1 MYWTILTT
9 VKRLRLAFLL
19 VQSAV
24 TYGSLSAAATRHH
37 TPRLVILVLYRGT
50 SASPD
55 AGRTSD
61 VSYLTARCYYHTAC
75 VKISETDM

>member
-1 MYWTILTT
+1 ML
-9 VKRLRLAFLL
+9 VKT
-19 VQSAV
+19 AV
-24 TYGSLSAAATRHH
+24 TYRSLSAAVIRHH
-37 TPRLVILVLYRGT
+37 TPQLVILVPHRET

-61 VSYLTARCYYHTAC
+61 VPCLTARYYYHAAC